1 MKIFFSGRI
10 PRDTG
15 GSAAVSFLTNTKKD
29 PESIIPSPFGCNS
42 PYRRKPVKDV
52 PRSKGHSSLERSVS
66 SLRLEAVHITREHRS
81 LADVVQPQQLHGQAL
96 QTNAQ
101 TAVRRHAVLVQHGE
115 GLK

>member
-10 PRDTG
+10 PKDTG

-29 PESIIPSPFGCNS
+29 PESIIPSPFWCNS
-42 PYRRKPVKDV
+42 PYRRKP
-52 PRSKGHSSLERSVS
+52 
-66 SLRLEAVHITREHRS
+66 LRLEAVHITREHRS
-81 LADVVQPQQLHGQAL
+81 LADVVQPQQLHGQSL

-115 GLK
+115 